1 MARKRGRKPV
11 KQVASS
17 PGNDFNLA
25 DEKEP
30 QIEKQEAQFTDL
42 DVDRQ
47 ISAIRAM
54 RDVEIEHL
62 LTKLRLLR
70 SYFTKEQLQTPLL
83 QFFKHNYQNLSIVTC
98 GENGMMEVQWL
109 EKDGN
114 VSMNDGIDLYE
125 TLYKI
130 RNEDIRGKVGVAE
143 IEGKMRENRLRWF
156 GHVQRRP
163 TDAPI
168 RRCDYGTEVQ
178 GRRGRGRPRK
188 TLEETL
194 RKDLRVLGSN
204 GGHDTGP
211 STMAFK
217 DSYSRSHS
225 VTWIFQVSNR
235 EVFLTREIKGILP
248 QLTCSTHK
256 ASTYK
261 LQQKKIQKT

>member
-98 GENGMMEVQWL
+98 GENGMMEV
-109 EKDGN
+109 
-114 VSMNDGIDLYE
+114 S
-125 TLYKI
+125 
-130 RNEDIRGKVGVAE
+130 
-143 IEGKMRENRLRWF
+143 
-156 GHVQRRP
+156 
-163 TDAPI
+163 
-168 RRCDYGTEVQ
+168 
-178 GRRGRGRPRK
+178 
-188 TLEETL
+188 EEPYNSLML
-194 RKDLRVLGSN
+194 RKQDTLQTPGEDNMEAIHAMYWVRAIVGLLALVYVLQAWTKSN
-204 GGHDTGP
+204 N
-211 STMAFK
+211 K
-217 DSYSRSHS
+217 
-225 VTWIFQVSNR
+225 
-235 EVFLTREIKGILP
+235 KKILP
-248 QLTCSTHK
+248 PGSRGFPLLREPAYVRGVPSSGSALTSSK
-256 ASTYK
+256 A
-261 LQQKKIQKT
+261 

>member
-1 MARKRGRKPV
+1 MKLLEVLDIIASKIYHIFIIYMARKRGRKPV

-83 QFFKHNYQNLSIVTC
+83 QFFKHKYQNLSIVTS

-125 TLYKI
+125 TLFRRLSMAYSGCSAAIPSLGGFEFSSNAARTSILGADNLQTRDFVSEEPYNSLMLGKQDTLQTPGVSSQRLSIGMTPKTVRFPKPGEMLVSVHGSPLGVYK
-130 RNEDIRGKVGVAE
+130 EDNMEAIHE
-143 IEGKMRENRLRWF
+143 SEEG
-156 GHVQRRP
+156 
-163 TDAPI
+163 
-168 RRCDYGTEVQ
+168 
-178 GRRGRGRPRK
+178 
-188 TLEETL
+188 
-194 RKDLRVLGSN
+194 
-204 GGHDTGP
+204 
-211 STMAFK
+211 
-217 DSYSRSHS
+217 
-225 VTWIFQVSNR
+225 
-235 EVFLTREIKGILP
+235 
-248 QLTCSTHK
+248 
-256 ASTYK
+256 
-261 LQQKKIQKT
+261 